1 LSGTVGSA
9 LDISAPVPCD
19 FSLRFPDFF
28 LGPGREP
35 DPRSTNTMDRNSTPK
50 YPVPEYDHS
59 GLEAVPIPH
68 LETGSWH
75 HQQQDMG
82 HGPPS
87 TTWVEPP
94 QVANLPAKPRQRI
107 LGLSVKTF
115 WILIVL
121 LVVIVAGG
129 VGGGVGGG
137 LAARGSST

>member
-1 LSGTVGSA
+1 M
-9 LDISAPVPCD
+9 PQ
-19 FSLRFPDFF
+19 
-28 LGPGREP
+28 
-35 DPRSTNTMDRNSTPK
+35 
-50 YPVPEYDHS
+50 
-59 GLEAVPIPH
+59 
-68 LETGSWH
+68 LETARWH

-82 HGPPS
+82 HGPSS

-94 QVANLPAKPRQRI
+94 QGTNLPAEPRERI